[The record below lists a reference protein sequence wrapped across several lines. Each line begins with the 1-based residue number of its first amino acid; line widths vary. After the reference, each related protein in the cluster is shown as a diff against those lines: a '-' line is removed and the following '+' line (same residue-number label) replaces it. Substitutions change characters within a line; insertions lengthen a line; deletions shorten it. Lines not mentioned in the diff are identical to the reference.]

1 MHHLCKWKVKGGIKS
16 SDDDIDD
23 DDVVHADGDD
33 VVDVHDDGDD
43 DVDADDQ
50 HHLCKWKGEGGVKSS
65 NLSATRGTHGVRK
78 MRRKSWK
85 LGFSKYGHGSA
96 DFYALSVN
104 WWYLSHLS
112 IYARLIYLMTNYLHD
127 TRELI
132 PR

>member
-1 MHHLCKWKVKGGIKS
+1 MS

-23 DDVVHADGDD
+23 DDVVHTDGDD
-33 VVDVHDDGDD
+33 VVDVH
-43 DVDADDQ
+43 DDQ

-96 DFYALSVN
+96 GFYALSVD

-112 IYARLIYLMTNYLHD
+112 IYALLYLPND
-127 TRELI
+127 
-132 PR
+132 

>member
-1 MHHLCKWKVKGGIKS
+1 MHHLCKWKVEGGIKS

-33 VVDVHDDGDD
+33 VVDVHDDDDD
-43 DVDADDQ
+43 DVDGDDQ
-50 HHLCKWKGEGGVKSS
+50 HHLRKWKGEGGVKSS

-78 MRRKSWK
+78 MPRKSWE

-96 DFYALSVN
+96 GFYALSVD

-112 IYARLIYLMTNYLHD
+112 IYALLIYLMTNYLHD

>member
-16 SDDDIDD
+16 GKDDVAAD
-23 DDVVHADGDD
+23 DDVVDA
-33 VVDVHDDGDD
+33 DDG
-43 DVDADDQ
+43 DDQ
-50 HHLCKWKGEGGVKSS
+50 HHLRKWKGEGGVKSS

-96 DFYALSVN
+96 GFYALSVD

-112 IYARLIYLMTNYLHD
+112 IYALLYLPND
-127 TRELI
+127 
-132 PR
+132 

>member
-16 SDDDIDD
+16 SK
-23 DDVVHADGDD
+23 DDVDADYDDVADATDDD
-33 VVDVHDDGDD
+33 VVDVDDDDDD

-85 LGFSKYGHGSA
+85 LGFSKYGYGSA
-96 DFYALSVN
+96 RFYALSVN

-112 IYARLIYLMTNYLHD
+112 IYALLYLPND
-127 TRELI
+127 
-132 PR
+132 